1 MVGVWGRCTGT
12 DRNTCSKDG
21 GCLRRS
27 TDGVGGQVGSA
38 VRFCHGHVETMS
50 CKSPRCGGNSRM
62 CDRTVPLD
70 QNGRLN

>member
-27 TDGVGGQVGSA
+27 TDGGGRLAQHFVSA
-38 VRFCHGHVETMS
+38 VVT
-50 CKSPRCGGNSRM
+50 
-62 CDRTVPLD
+62 
-70 QNGRLN
+70 